1 MFTLA
6 RISHQAAQHTDK
18 TLVFWSEVL
27 IVKIQCVIQGCLS
40 RFRLVFVSVS
50 LLFTQTVAMATLFA
64 PERRL
69 RTRILRLLHVI
80 LVRNAG

>member
-1 MFTLA
+1 M
-6 RISHQAAQHTDK
+6 I
-18 TLVFWSEVL
+18 
-27 IVKIQCVIQGCLS
+27 KIQCVFEACLS

-69 RTRILRLLHVI
+69 QTRILRLLP
-80 LVRNAG
+80 